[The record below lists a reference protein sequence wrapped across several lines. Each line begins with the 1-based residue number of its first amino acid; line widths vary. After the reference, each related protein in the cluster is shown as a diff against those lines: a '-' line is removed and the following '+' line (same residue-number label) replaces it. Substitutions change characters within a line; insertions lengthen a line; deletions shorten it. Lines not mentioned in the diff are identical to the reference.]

1 MAYKKDTD
9 YQAIIND
16 AVARG
21 DYQTAAAAEASRNE
35 KIAAMNA
42 SGTNPNGYTATNRF
56 SGWLDNTDYGA
67 IGKQQMALGA
77 SAQDVLDTYNS
88 RYNKAANTEG
98 LTKYANDEIQ
108 QEMWDY
114 ITANIKKQDTQLPTY
129 DFAYSGD
136 SRPTYDSSYSQR
148 IDDMLNQILNRDA
161 FSYDAA
167 NDPLYQQYKTQYN
180 REGNRS
186 MNDTL
191 ASAAANAGGMNS
203 YAITAAQQ
211 ANDYYATQLNDKI
224 PELYQ
229 LAYEMYLQDIDN
241 QVRDLGL
248 LTQMDDTQYAR
259 YRDTMGDWEND
270 RDFAYNKYRDDMSD
284 YQWGTEFNYGIDR
297 DNVSDDRYDQE
308 WEYQQQQD
316 AYSKAMTM
324 LKAGAMPDA
333 STLKVAGISST
344 EAVAYLAANKPVA
357 SSSGGSSSGSSGGY
371 RGGSSSGS
379 SSGGSSGSSSSSGYT
394 GSGDSDELRVDM
406 QSVMDLG
413 YGPISEE
420 KLDQLVRSGMVEQY
434 QEGNVIKFRK
444 KTTSSPPL
452 SSSIPDYFNPF
463 GF

>member
-42 SGTNPNGYTATNRF
+42 SGTNQNGYTATNRF

-333 STLKVAGISST
+333 STLKAAGISST
-344 EAVAYLAANKPVA
+344 EAAAYLAANNPDA
-357 SSSGGSSSGSSGGY
+357 SSSSLSPLPEEPPEELPPLY
-371 RGGSSSGS
+371 PPEEPP
-379 SSGGSSGSSSSSGYT
+379 
-394 GSGDSDELRVDM
+394 ELRVDM